1 MTTIPLAD
9 IEAAADIVYQHMRP
23 TPEIHWPLLS
33 ERAGTQVIVK
43 HENHTPIGAFK
54 IRGGLNY
61 MQRLRDAEPDC
72 PGVITATRGN
82 HGQSVSRAATALG
95 MRSVIYVPKGNN
107 PEKNKAMKAYGAE
120 LMEHGDDFQ
129 ESLEEAMRVGTEQG
143 LHSIPPFHPDLV
155 AGVGTYGLEL
165 LSAHPDLDTI
175 YVPVGMGSGICGLIS
190 ARDGLGLATKIVGIV
205 AENAPA
211 YALSFDAGH
220 VIETNDAA
228 TFADGVACRSPDA
241 SAFEIINKGA
251 DRIIRVAEQEFRDA
265 MQAYFFDTHNIAE
278 GAGAGPLA
286 GLLKEKDKMAG
297 KKVGVILTGGNAD
310 RAQFQEALCS
320 DCSRWS

>member
-1 MTTIPLAD
+1 MTTIALSE
-9 IEAAADIVYQHMRP
+9 IEAAADIVYRHMRP

-33 ERAGTQVIVK
+33 KRVGTEVIVK

-61 MQRLRDAEPDC
+61 MQRLKVAEPDC

-95 MRSVIYVPKGNN
+95 IRSVIYVPHGNN
-107 PEKNKAMKAYGAE
+107 PEKNEAMRAFGAE

-129 ESLEEAMRVGTEQG
+129 ESREEAARVGEKEG
-143 LHSIPPFHPDLV
+143 LHMIPPFHPDLV

-165 LSAHPDLDTI
+165 MRAHPDLDTI

-190 ARDGLGLATKIVGIV
+190 ARDGLGLSTKIVGIV

-211 YALSFDAGH
+211 YALSFDAGK
-220 VIETNDAA
+220 VVETNDAA
-228 TFADGVACRSPDA
+228 TFADGVACRSPDPTA
-241 SAFEIINKGA
+241 LEIINRGA
-251 DRIIRVAEQEFRDA
+251 DRIVRISEQEFRNA

-286 GLLKEKDKMAG
+286 GALQEKEKMAG
-297 KKVGVILTGGNAD
+297 KKVGIILTGGNAD
-310 RAQFQEALCS
+310 RAQLQQALCT
-320 DCSRWS
+320 DCSRWQ

>member
-1 MTTIPLAD
+1 MTTIALSE
-9 IEAAADIVYQHMRP
+9 IEAAADIVYRHMRP

-33 ERAGTQVIVK
+33 KRVGTEIIVK

-61 MQRLRDAEPDC
+61 MQRLKVAEPDC

-95 MRSVIYVPKGNN
+95 IRSVIYVPHGNN
-107 PEKNKAMKAYGAE
+107 PEKNEAMRAFGAE

-129 ESLEEAMRVGTEQG
+129 ESREEAGRVGEKEG
-143 LHSIPPFHPDLV
+143 LHMIPPFHPDLV

-165 LSAHPDLDTI
+165 MRAHPDLDTI

-190 ARDGLGLATKIVGIV
+190 ARDGLGLSTKIVGIV

-211 YALSFDAGH
+211 YALSFDAGK
-220 VIETNDAA
+220 VVETNDAA
-228 TFADGVACRSPDA
+228 TFADGVACRSPDPTA
-241 SAFEIINKGA
+241 LEIINRGA
-251 DRIIRVAEQEFRDA
+251 DRIVRISEQEFRNA

-286 GLLKEKDKMAG
+286 GALQEKEKMAG
-297 KKVGVILTGGNAD
+297 KKVGIILTGGNAD
-310 RAQFQEALCS
+310 RAQLQQALCT
-320 DCSRWS
+320 DCSRWQ